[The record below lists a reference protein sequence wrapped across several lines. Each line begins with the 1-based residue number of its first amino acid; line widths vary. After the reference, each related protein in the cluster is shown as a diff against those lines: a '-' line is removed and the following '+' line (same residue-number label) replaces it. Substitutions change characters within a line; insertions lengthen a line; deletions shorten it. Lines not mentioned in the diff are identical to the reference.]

1 MKKIIVVLVALYI
14 SALFSFS
21 AQGSENAE
29 FKSIYSQGNTTIVLV
44 NKNTTEAQL
53 SKYGKSNCAGKTFCV
68 IWYFDEEKN
77 AQVGIKRAKSGN
89 LYDPIP
95 GLISIYSKNKM
106 VDKIICYELNGTC

>member
-44 NKNTTEAQL
+44 NKIQL
-53 SKYGKSNCAGKTFCV
+53 RLNYQNMEKV
-68 IWYFDEEKN
+68 IVQEKHS
-77 AQVGIKRAKSGN
+77 V
-89 LYDPIP
+89 
-95 GLISIYSKNKM
+95 
-106 VDKIICYELNGTC
+106 